1 MTNTVVV
8 TGAGSGIGRAI
19 ATVLAERGWQVV
31 VTDVDA
37 DAAERVSES
46 LPKAASQRHESARL
60 NVSSSAEATSIA
72 DDVADRLGLHAWVSN
87 AGISF
92 MHRFVDAPVER
103 FDQTMEVNLKGVFVC
118 GQAAAR
124 AMIRTGARGS
134 IVNTASMAGKQ
145 GRVPFLSDYVASK
158 FGVVGL
164 TQAMA
169 YELGDHGITV
179 NCVCPGFV
187 QTPMQSRELDWEAQ
201 LRGTTPE
208 AVRQMMID
216 DTPLRRLEQP
226 EDVARTVA
234 FLLSEDARFVTGEA
248 LAVNGGA
255 YMD

>member
-1 MTNTVVV
+1 
-8 TGAGSGIGRAI
+8 
-19 ATVLAERGWQVV
+19 
-31 VTDVDA
+31 
-37 DAAERVSES
+37 
-46 LPKAASQRHESARL
+46 
-60 NVSSSAEATSIA
+60 
-72 DDVADRLGLHAWVSN
+72 
-87 AGISF
+87 
-92 MHRFVDAPVER
+92 
-103 FDQTMEVNLKGVFVC
+103 
-118 GQAAAR
+118 
-124 AMIRTGARGS
+124 
-134 IVNTASMAGKQ
+134 
-145 GRVPFLSDYVASK
+145 VPFLSDYVASK

>member
-1 MTNTVVV
+1 MTKTVVV

-19 ATVLAERGWQVV
+19 ATALAEREWRVI
-31 VTDVDA
+31 VTDIDG
-37 DAAERVSES
+37 DAAGAVAAT
-46 LPKAASQRHESARL
+46 LPNAGVQHESAVL
-60 NVSSSAEATSIA
+60 NVSSPADALSIA
-72 DDVADRLGLHAWVSN
+72 DDVADRLGLDAWVSN

-92 MHRFVDAPVER
+92 MHPFLDAPIECY
-103 FDQTMEVNLKGVFVC
+103 DQTMDVNLKGVFVC

-124 AMIRTGARGS
+124 AMVRTASAGA

-169 YELGDHGITV
+169 FELGGHGITV
-179 NCVCPGFV
+179 NCVCPGYV
-187 QTPMQSRELDWEAQ
+187 ETPMQSRELEWEAR
-201 LRGTTPE
+201 LRGISTDG
-208 AVRQMMID
+208 VRKMMID

-226 EDVARTVA
+226 EDVARSVA
-234 FLLSEDARFVTGEA
+234 FLVSPDARFITGEA